1 MNLGVAMN
9 SVRDVFVLGVV
20 MGLLLS
26 CFFMLVFPMPKAC
39 EVRVAHGNG
48 NVSVVSYGV
57 YKEEL

>member
-1 MNLGVAMN
+1 MN